1 MKSRMMGMLLTAAGL
16 GCLFA
21 LPVKAQTVPFTTQ
34 DGVISIELPDQ
45 TWKEADDQQTWVTLT
60 NGSDVIT
67 MFHLSNGETL
77 PDVAIADDSYTDVC
91 QTWLSSRDEVF
102 VITGSVRNP
111 ADFDEVR
118 EAVSSVKI
126 EKKGTKKAVDGKK
139 TESMAD
145 GTTVDTSSGTAAN
158 TTEESETAS
167 ASDTSSKITD
177 IDVTYYVNSS
187 VLNVRAGN
195 STSATALGHLSY
207 GDAVKVT
214 GYADNHWYR
223 ISYNGATG
231 YVYADYL
238 TDTKPG
244 SAPTTEETSN
254 PAPDFSNVSAIE
266 LYYKNGNTVHITK
279 GPDGVWT
286 DDSGLT
292 YNCVS
297 EDGTVWNNSEGS
309 RLTMYDPWATGEI
322 KH

>member
-1 MKSRMMGMLLTAAGL
+1 MKSRMMGMLLAAAGL
-16 GCLFA
+16 GCLFT
-21 LPVKAQTVPFTTQ
+21 LPVRAQTVPFTTQ

-45 TWKEADDQQTWVTLT
+45 TWKEADDQQTWLTLT

-139 TESMAD
+139 TGSMAS
-145 GTTVDTSSGTAAN
+145 GTIMDTSSGTAAN

-167 ASDTSSKITD
+167 ASDTFSKITD
-177 IDVTYYVNSS
+177 IDVTYYVNSNA
-187 VLNVRAGN
+187 LNVRAGN
-195 STSATALGHLSY
+195 SASTTSLGQLSY

-214 GYADNHWYR
+214 GYTDNNWYR

-238 TDTKPG
+238 TDT
-244 SAPTTEETSN
+244 
-254 PAPDFSNVSAIE
+254 
-266 LYYKNGNTVHITK
+266 
-279 GPDGVWT
+279 
-286 DDSGLT
+286 
-292 YNCVS
+292 
-297 EDGTVWNNSEGS
+297 
-309 RLTMYDPWATGEI
+309 RLPLESDRN
-322 KH
+322 